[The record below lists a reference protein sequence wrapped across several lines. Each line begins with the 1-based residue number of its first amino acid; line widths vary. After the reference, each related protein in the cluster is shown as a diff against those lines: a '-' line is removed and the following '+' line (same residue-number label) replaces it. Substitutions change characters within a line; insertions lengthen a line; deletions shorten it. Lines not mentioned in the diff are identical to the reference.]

1 LCFFFDFLYRFL
13 VDNTI
18 AMKKL
23 RKNRHARSY
32 DASLVVD
39 DGGSEIFCKI
49 VMMEIK
55 VGSFEEEF
63 SMKKSNGRL
72 GTRSL
77 IPEGDVE
84 IMAGNEKAVKWPL

>member
-1 LCFFFDFLYRFL
+1 
-13 VDNTI
+13 
-18 AMKKL
+18 MKKL

-49 VMMEIK
+49 VMMEISWFK

-63 SMKKSNGRL
+63 SMKKINGRL

-84 IMAGNEKAVKWPL
+84 IMAGNEKAVKWAL